1 MQNTAG
7 DQILIGRL
15 ISPTANHLFCHDGK
29 LKHFYKLIHLCNSR
43 FFLSS
48 LTRTATKKTIK
59 LSDLLL
65 VEQCKQNNRKAQMAL
80 YRQYCEG
87 MFVIA
92 NRYMK
97 DTAAVEDAMQDAFI
111 KAFSKIHQ
119 YKGDVTFGAW
129 LKRIVI
135 NTCLD
140 QIKARKVD
148 LYAINEEVLAQAD
161 EDDWQVDDETSVEEI
176 MQAIDELPQ
185 QYKVVV
191 KMFLLEGYDHAEISD
206 VLGISES
213 ASRTNLYRGKQKLQQ
228 TLNHLRYG
236 TGY

>member
-1 MQNTAG
+1 
-7 DQILIGRL
+7 
-15 ISPTANHLFCHDGK
+15 
-29 LKHFYKLIHLCNSR
+29 
-43 FFLSS
+43 
-48 LTRTATKKTIK
+48 
-59 LSDLLL
+59 
-65 VEQCKQNNRKAQMAL
+65 MAL
-80 YRQYCEG
+80 YSQYCEG

-97 DTAAVEDAMQDAFI
+97 DTAAAEDAMQDAFI

-148 LYAINEEVLAQAD
+148 MYAINEEVLAQAD